1 MYMPN
6 ISEYADRLAICELKA
21 AYCRLL
27 DTKDWDGWAQ
37 LFTQDCVMDV
47 TDSGGTLEI
56 GRERFVA
63 SVRASIE
70 TTKTAHQVHSPEITI
85 DGDSA
90 TAVWAMQDRLHW
102 DNGTKLTGYGHYH
115 ERYVKQDGRWWIA
128 EQKLTRLIMEHE
140 SA

>member
-1 MYMPN
+1 MPN
-6 ISEYADRLAICELKA
+6 TTDYADRIAICELKA

-37 LFTQDCVMDV
+37 LFTEDCVMDV
-47 TDSGGTLEI
+47 RDSGGTLEQ
-56 GRERFVA
+56 GRESFVA
-63 SVRASIE
+63 SVRSSIE

-102 DNGTKLTGYGHYH
+102 DNGAKLTGYGHYH
-115 ERYVKQDGRWWIA
+115 ERYVKQDGRWRIA
-128 EQKLTRLIMEHE
+128 QQKLTRLIMESE
-140 SA
+140 TA